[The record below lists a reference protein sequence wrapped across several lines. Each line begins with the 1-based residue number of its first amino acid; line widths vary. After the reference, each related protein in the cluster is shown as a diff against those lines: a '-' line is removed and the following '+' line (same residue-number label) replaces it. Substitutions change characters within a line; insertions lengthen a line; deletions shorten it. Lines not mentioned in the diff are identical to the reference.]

1 MEIGCNDKIKPNEK
15 IIVDCFVCEKFV
27 ANKKR
32 GDIKMKKKLLS
43 MMIAAAMTASFVAL
57 PVRAAEINYKDWS
70 NVWWTTEDDGVSEI
84 PSQYS
89 FTLDDDVKDAWE
101 KTPIYQLIDTEEVN
115 GKKNMLI
122 IRLET
127 QAARGRIAPDSAQ
140 VYDPAVQGTLA
151 YWVDKI
157 WTGTEP
163 DDNNS
168 YYGDFASNA
177 NSVISVKGSLLNKK
191 FSDYLVQHDW
201 IIEKCSAAATEQR
214 IISAKAVIPSA
225 SEIDCYVKKIDGAS
239 LSQGNG
245 LNASLTRTP
254 KRCING
260 AYDNV
265 YAQGETDGK
274 LCMQLLKV
282 NSTDA
287 KRAWGMFWV
296 SEDFFKN
303 VKLSS
308 MGEDVVNEVKNLNTL
323 SDLYNIGYT
332 ADELAKMGLIESVN
346 VSISADKTVP
356 GYTITAVTDKEVT
369 DIKWYAAD
377 EEDGEYTVIDGV
389 SGNNWTITNAYA
401 KKYVKVCA
409 DGFYSNTLAIG
420 EGLRAFNPDLHGG
433 WGLPG
438 GMPQTSPE
446 EYKFT
451 LANPSR
457 AGYTYHMLETED
469 VNGQS
474 HYFILQ
480 MGDMISN
487 GKMIPNS
494 ESSAFDPQIQYSAAD
509 WLNNIWAVSSNPNQS
524 DYYKSNGGILNNN
537 GSPIDTNIKPY
548 IQSHTW
554 LTERSGGSLVS
565 DDYIFTG
572 KVALLSVT
580 ELFKHADKIGKAD
593 YGSGWLRTPTE
604 SNGKERFYILN
615 INNDVWAKV
624 PGSTDVNHMYRPVYY
639 LSEDF
644 FKNVKLESIGAEA
657 AKMVRETI
665 TKQEMFQG
673 KAGYTDEELISIFG
687 YAKDINDYNEAAVIV
702 GDTSVGQRVV
712 ARFGGVKEGSI
723 YQWYVADSKDGE
735 YREIQHAT
743 SYSYTITENELGKYL
758 AVVVT
763 AFDGEGNLMAP
774 ICGKAAGAV
783 GAEKDLTVNFVSLK
797 DSNGGILENVFGVT
811 GIIATFNIKNKS
823 ESAAPVTLIVAIYDN
838 TGNLVALNT
847 NEVSAAG
854 ENTYSVSLTKIDASK
869 QYSCKVMAWDGL
881 NSMLA
886 LCSDERF

>member
-1 MEIGCNDKIKPNEK
+1 
-15 IIVDCFVCEKFV
+15 
-27 ANKKR
+27 
-32 GDIKMKKKLLS
+32 MKKKIVS
-43 MMIAAAMTASFVAL
+43 FMVAAVMTASLFVQ
-57 PVRAAEINYKDWS
+57 PVSAAVVDYKDWS
-70 NVWWTTEDDGVSEI
+70 NVFWTTSNDGISEI

-89 FTLDDDVKDAWE
+89 FTLNDDTKDAWG
-101 KTPIYQLIDTEEVN
+101 KTPIYQLIDTEESD

-122 IRLET
+122 IRLESP
-127 QAARGRIAPDSAQ
+127 AARGRMANTSTQ
-140 VYDPAVQGTLA
+140 WYDPTAKGTLA

-157 WTGTEP
+157 WTGTEE
-163 DDNNS
+163 DNDSS
-168 YYGDFASNA
+168 YYGALGANA
-177 NSVISVKGSLLNKK
+177 TSVIDVKGSLLNKR
-191 FSDYLVQHDW
+191 FSNYIVRHDW

-225 SEIDCYVKKIDGAS
+225 SEIDCYVKKIDGAA
-239 LSQGNG
+239 LSTGTG
-245 LNASLTRTP
+245 TDASLTRTP
-254 KRCING
+254 KGISNG
-260 AYDNV
+260 SNQIV
-265 YAQGETDGK
+265 YAQGESVTSGE
-274 LCMQLLKV
+274 LCMQPLRV
-282 NSTDA
+282 NSTDP
-287 KRAWGMFWV
+287 KKAWGMFWV

-303 VKLSS
+303 VKLSA
-308 MGEDVVNEVKNLNTL
+308 MGADVMAVVKNLNTI

-377 EEDGEYTVIDGV
+377 EENGEYTVIDGV

-433 WGLPG
+433 WGLPD

-474 HYFILQ
+474 QYFILQ

-537 GSPIDTNIKPY
+537 GSPIDTNIKQY

-580 ELFKHADKIGKAD
+580 EMFKHADKIGKAD

-624 PGSTDVNHMYRPVYY
+624 LGSADVNHMYRPVYY

-665 TKQEMFQG
+665 TKKEMLEG
-673 KAGYTDEELISIFG
+673 NAGYTDEELMSVFG
-687 YAKDINDYNEAAVIV
+687 YTKDINDYAQTAVIV
-702 GDTSVGQRVV
+702 GDTTVGNRVL
-712 ARFGGVKEGSI
+712 ARFDGVREGAV
-723 YQWYVADSKDGE
+723 YQWYAADSKNGE
-735 YREIQHAT
+735 YSKIQHAT
-743 SYSYTITENELGKYL
+743 GHSYKITENEIGKYL

-763 AFDGEGNLMAP
+763 AFDGEGNLLAP
-774 ICGKAAGAV
+774 ICGKTNSAV
-783 GAEKDLTVNFVSLK
+783 GEEKTLTVNFVSLTDK
-797 DSNGGILENVFGVT
+797 NGEMLERVAGVT
-811 GIIATFNIKNKS
+811 DITAAFEIKNQS
-823 ESAAPVTLIVAIYDN
+823 NNDEYVTLIVAVYDN
-838 TGNLVALNT
+838 DGNLAAINT
-847 NEVSAAG
+847 NEVCASG
-854 ENTYSVSLTKIDASK
+854 ENIYSVSLNKLDASK
-869 QYSCKVMAWDGL
+869 EYSCKAVAWDGL
-881 NSMLA
+881 DSMMA
-886 LCSDERF
+886 LCADERF